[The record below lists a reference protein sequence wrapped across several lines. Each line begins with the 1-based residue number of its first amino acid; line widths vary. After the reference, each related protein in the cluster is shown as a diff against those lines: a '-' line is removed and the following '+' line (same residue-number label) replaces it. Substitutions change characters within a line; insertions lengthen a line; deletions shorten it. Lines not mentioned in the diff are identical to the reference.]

1 MSYVIQAVL
10 SNPRRP
16 ECDQITIPFPIP
28 VDQYDKT
35 IEMLQAI
42 DLGFSVN
49 RDCTV
54 DEVNSR
60 YSVLNT
66 LVGTLVNI
74 DQLDYLAKRL
84 DGFCAG
90 EVSQF
95 QAMAHKLGL
104 SEIKDFINLTYCCQQ
119 TTVITD
125 FSDLEQI
132 GKDHTMTLNGGAMPI
147 DQYQAVNGKEAALQL
162 INGGRGVITP
172 YGVAYDNGMKLEPV
186 YNGHQFPSYLYD
198 HSLLVLEITPKRGLV
213 EGSNPEYLYLPA
225 SEHQIERTLLRVG
238 ITSPHDAQIRIDCNE
253 LPEKVDEALDIEY
266 LSGDD
271 IPAFNRMCQSIE
283 PLKEADME
291 KLNAVV
297 LFAEAGDMMAVR
309 QLAENLDQFD
319 FVPGLQTPE
328 EYGRHMIRESGHFDY
343 DENLEGFYDYRRYG
357 EQQLQQEGGQFNEC
371 GYVVY
376 HGTMTLEKL
385 MMEDPAEK
393 HQREQGLQMGGV
405 AQ

>member
-60 YSVLNT
+60 YRVLGA
-66 LVGTLVNI
+66 VRGTLVNI
-74 DQLDYLAKRL
+74 DQLGYLAKRL

-95 QAMAHKLGL
+95 QAMAHKLEL
-104 SEIKDFINLTYCCQQ
+104 SEVKNFINLTYCCQQ
-119 TTVITD
+119 ATVITD

-147 DQYQAVNGKEAALQL
+147 GQYQAVNGKEAALQL
-162 INGGRGVITP
+162 IDGGRGIITP
-172 YGVAYDNGMKLEPV
+172 YGVVYDNGMKLEPV
-186 YNGHQFPSYLYD
+186 YNGLQFPSYLYY

-213 EGSNPEYLYLPA
+213 EGRNPEYLYLPA
-225 SEHQIERTLLRVG
+225 SDHQIERTLLRVG
-238 ITSPHDAQIRIDCNE
+238 ITTLHKVVDALE
-253 LPEKVDEALDIEY
+253 LDH
-266 LSGDD
+266 LSGSDL
-271 IPAFNRMCQSIE
+271 PTLNRMCQSIE
-283 PLKEADME
+283 PLKETDME
-291 KLNAVV
+291 KLNAVSE
-297 LFAEAGDMMAVR
+297 FGIER
-309 QLAENLDQFD
+309 FCT
-319 FVPGLQTPE
+319 VPVSVFQ
-328 EYGRHMIRESGHFDY
+328 
-343 DENLEGFYDYRRYG
+343 
-357 EQQLQQEGGQFNEC
+357 
-371 GYVVY
+371 
-376 HGTMTLEKL
+376 
-385 MMEDPAEK
+385 
-393 HQREQGLQMGGV
+393 
-405 AQ
+405 